1 MSMVMRYENLLII
14 GVMNDLY
21 LKKFDVEWFERAL
34 KIEFCEIK

>member
-21 LKKFDVEWFERAL
+21 LKKFDVE
-34 KIEFCEIK
+34 